1 MSRASGLGEL
11 ASFFDTIAPLVGDPV
26 GRPDQ
31 AAADSTNIEIK
42 GESIAN
48 VGWGNDGTVLYLTS
62 DMYLCRIK
70 TKTKGAGF

>member
-31 AAADSTNIEIK
+31 SAADSTNIEIK

-48 VGWGNDGTVLYLTS
+48 VGSIIVIRWRRGWFNKLALILHKLLV
-62 DMYLCRIK
+62 
-70 TKTKGAGF
+70 